1 MPKVFDISWAPK
13 GVNAIDVCVTLQDTE
28 IQEDVWHVFSGLG
41 CAVTLGCSR
50 RLDHLVIRMEP
61 QPSFSQP
68 NDRENQPLDFEQGFL
83 ECVFTRS
90 WA

>member
-1 MPKVFDISWAPK
+1 MLKVFDISWVPK
-13 GVNAIDVCVTLQDTE
+13 GVNEIDVCVTLQDTE
-28 IQEDVWHVFSGLG
+28 DAWHVFSGLG

-83 ECVFTRS
+83 ECVLTRS

>member
-1 MPKVFDISWAPK
+1 MLKVFDISWVPK
-13 GVNAIDVCVTLQDTE
+13 GVNAIDVCVTLQDT
-28 IQEDVWHVFSGLG
+28 EDVWHVFSGLG

-83 ECVFTRS
+83 ECVLTRS
-90 WA
+90 WT